1 MKFQILS
8 VFWGEPYCEWFLKGA
23 LRSLS
28 FKQNREAILEHCS
41 TWNIFCD
48 ENQVETVKEA
58 TKLNFSDLKINIRS
72 TSHLRAFIDQ
82 HQSAMC
88 MQIADCL
95 KSNERLLFVPPDT
108 VFSDGSINSLMKI
121 GREPKTC
128 VAVAHPR
135 VLPDFLLNLKQ
146 AIGKPNELVNLA
158 WKNLHQSWSDAE
170 VGHPRQ
176 NSFIGGV
183 KWERLGFDLY
193 SITHH
198 LPTVYFADFTEEDLM
213 YFKTQTSF
221 GCYDHTWPA
230 DILIRQHRQR
240 YVGSSEAA
248 FICEITHREKNIPP
262 VKEGNTDS
270 FWREHAHNLQNRQT
284 QVIFRG
290 NW

>member
-28 FKQNREAILEHCS
+28 FKNNRQTILENCS

-48 ENQVETVKEA
+48 DNQIDKIKEA
-58 TKLNFSDLKINIRS
+58 TKLVFLGLNVQVRS
-72 TSHLRAFIDQ
+72 TAHLRAFIDQ

-88 MQIADCL
+88 FQIEECL
-95 KSNERLLFVPPDT
+95 KANERLLFLPPDT
-108 VFSDGSINSLMKI
+108 VFSDGTVAALLKT

-135 VLPDFLLNLKQ
+135 VLPEFLLSLK
-146 AIGKPNELVNLA
+146 ASTGAPEELVNLA
-158 WKNLHQSWSDAE
+158 WENLHQSWSDAE

-183 KWERLGFDLY
+183 KWEELSPKLY
-193 SITHH
+193 SVTHH
-198 LPTVYFADFTEEDLM
+198 LPTVYLADFTEEDLQ
-213 YFKTQTSF
+213 YFKLQVSF
-221 GCYDHTWPA
+221 GCYDHTWPS
-230 DILIRQHRQR
+230 DILLRQVRQR
-240 YVGSSEAA
+240 LLGSSDAA

-262 VKEGNTDS
+262 VKPGDTDL
-270 FWREHAHNLQNRQT
+270 FWREHPHNLHNRQT
-284 QVIFRG
+284 KVIFRG
-290 NW
+290 KT